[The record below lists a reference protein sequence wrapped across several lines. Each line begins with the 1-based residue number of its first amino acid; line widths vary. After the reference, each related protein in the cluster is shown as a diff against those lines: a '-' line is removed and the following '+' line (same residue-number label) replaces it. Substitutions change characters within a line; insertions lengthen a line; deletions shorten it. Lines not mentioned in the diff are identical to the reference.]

1 MYQTWENCI
10 FETPFYMA
18 ADDKK
23 HLCGVIRRAKQDRQ
37 NIFYA
42 LLSLQ
47 RSMSWHL
54 NQYSNTSVNARYSFN
69 ERENYTEN
77 FFLTSLNA
85 VSYGWLCFYCQKENK
100 KALKTSTRKPMVHVL
115 WWNNLCNWLRIHFL
129 LFLLHKIW
137 GIRHIVHKTHLE
149 GV

>member
-1 MYQTWENCI
+1 
-10 FETPFYMA
+10 MA

-85 VSYGWLCFYCQKENK
+85 VSYGW
-100 KALKTSTRKPMVHVL
+100 
-115 WWNNLCNWLRIHFL
+115 
-129 LFLLHKIW
+129 
-137 GIRHIVHKTHLE
+137 
-149 GV
+149 